1 MIKLKP
7 MRIFLVIFLSIFPLL
22 SSQAGDLLLE
32 DAKAYREAG
41 YKAQSLGDIEGALVW
56 YQKAAQLDPNYAQVH
71 NDIGVIFENQGD
83 LVRAEK
89 MYKKTLS
96 IDSNFLPA
104 YTNLAFIA
112 EKKGNVEDANY
123 YWTKR
128 YELGQKGDYWW
139 EVARQHLLKLGTYP
153 KLRRERLEKQASLLS
168 KEVAQNNERERL
180 VLVKEAKLHFD
191 IANQAFLEKDYETAI
206 KEFETVFLLN
216 SPDKELIDKSV
227 SIYKQ
232 SKRLFLRKKALSD
245 AKNALDYI
253 ENDDYLSAEKKL
265 GDTLET
271 ISRIAQ
277 EK

>member
-1 MIKLKP
+1 

-22 SSQAGDLLLE
+22 SSQAGPLVLE
-32 DAKAYREAG
+32 DAKAYREEG
-41 YKAQSLGDIEGALVW
+41 YKAQSLGDIDGALVL
-56 YQKAAQLDPNYAQVH
+56 YQKAAYLDPHYAQVH
-71 NDIGVIFENQGD
+71 NDIGVIYENQGD
-83 LVRAEK
+83 LLRAEE
-89 MYKKTLS
+89 MYKKTLG
-96 IDSNFLPA
+96 IDPNFLPA

-123 YWTKR
+123 YWTRR

-139 EVARQHLLKLGTYP
+139 EVSRQHLLKLGTYP
-153 KLRRERLEKQASLLS
+153 KLRRERLEKQASRLS
-168 KEVAQNNERERL
+168 KEVAQNNEQERL
-180 VLVKEAKLHFD
+180 VLIKEAKLHFD
-191 IANQAFLEKDYETAI
+191 IANQAFLEKDYEAAT
-206 KEFETVFLLN
+206 KEFEMVFLLN
-216 SPDKELIDKSV
+216 SSDKELIDKSV

-232 SKRLFLRKKALSD
+232 AKRLYLRRKALSD

-271 ISRIAQ
+271 ISRISQ